1 MKILLINHYAGAPIM
16 GMEFRPYY
24 LAREW
29 IKLGHKPL
37 IIAGT
42 YSHVRKIQPKGSG
55 QQQIDDID
63 YLWLKTNQY
72 KGNGL
77 MRFISMIIFMLQL
90 IVRSPILAMQ
100 KPNVV
105 IASSTYPLDIFPAF
119 LIAKLAGARL
129 VFEIHDLWPLSPIEL
144 GGMSKW
150 HPFILVMRFAEWFA
164 YKMSDKIVSIL
175 PCTFNHVVLDGVK
188 KENFLHV
195 PNGICLDDKK
205 EVSDIK
211 NHPTLSLI
219 KDLKSKNNTVIA
231 YTGAIG
237 VANAVDNL
245 IQAASLVGHLPVIFL
260 IVGDGPERENLKKI
274 SPSNVIFIDKV
285 NKDEV
290 SLILKHV
297 DFAYIGLHKLP
308 SLYKCGTSQN
318 KLYDY
323 MFAGAPII
331 SAMEAGQD
339 LVAEVKCGF
348 SVAAENPEALAKAIE
363 KAMHLPKKKHKEM
376 GQRAREYVIAN
387 HDYKILAKRF
397 IDFLQN

>member
-1 MKILLINHYAGAPIM
+1 MKILLINHYAGNPTM

-42 YSHVRKIQPKGSG
+42 YSHVRKIQPKGIG

-63 YLWLKTNQY
+63 YLWLKTNKY

-100 KPNVV
+100 KPDVV

-144 GGMSKW
+144 GGVSEW

-164 YKMSDKIVSIL
+164 YKMSEKIVSIL
-175 PCTFNHVVLDGVK
+175 PCTFSHVALEGVK
-188 KENFLHV
+188 RENFLHV

-219 KDLKSKNNTVIA
+219 KDLKSKNNTVTA

-237 VANAVDNL
+237 VSNALDNL
-245 IQAASLVGHLPVIFL
+245 VQAAQLITHLPVTFL
-260 IVGDGPERENLKKI
+260 IVGDGPEREKLKKF

-290 SLILKHV
+290 SVILKHV

-308 SLYKCGTSQN
+308 SLYKFGTSQN

-323 MFAGAPII
+323 MFAGTPII

-363 KAMHLPKKKHKEM
+363 EAMHLPKKKRKEM

-397 IDFLQN
+397 VDFLQN